1 MTYLIL
7 ECLPKDDLGK
17 ERQIRQGNHMV
28 KEKIIKDFEN
38 ARAITLHHKSRSIEM
53 ARNTELQNLQI
64 SSSKNSLK
72 EYLIE
77 IGITKRMGKMIICF
91 IYAKSRSLGK
101 PLDEFRLL
109 KNRYCNFQY
118 FIRRTNF
125 GF

>member
-1 MTYLIL
+1 
-7 ECLPKDDLGK
+7 
-17 ERQIRQGNHMV
+17 MV

-64 SSSKNSLK
+64 SSRKNSLK
-72 EYLIE
+72 ECLIE
-77 IGITKRMGKMIICF
+77 IGITKRMKMMIICF
-91 IYAKSRSLGK
+91 KNAKSRNPEK
-101 PLDEFRLL
+101 PIEEFRLL

>member
-1 MTYLIL
+1 
-7 ECLPKDDLGK
+7 
-17 ERQIRQGNHMV
+17 MV

-53 ARNTELQNLQI
+53 ARNTKLQELQI
-64 SSSKNSLK
+64 STMYNSLI
-72 EYLIE
+72 ESLIK
-77 IGITKRMGKMIICF
+77 IGITKRMREVIICF
-91 IYAKSRSLGK
+91 KNAKSRSLEK
-101 PLDEFRLL
+101 PLEELRLL